1 MPQKTVIYKP
11 QTDVPTKFN
20 TRFKEFPDFVK
31 CTCWNRPIYNPDGVE
46 LYKSKY
52 QLNSEER
59 QKEWKNK
66 QKQEDEETQAD
77 LRSFGWLGENEK
89 AVVLRSF
96 EELNENDKSDDGVS
110 RSDSIKRA
118 KDKAFEI
125 AYANDFEYFITLSY
139 EILRR
144 SICNFE

>member
-1 MPQKTVIYKP
+1 M
-11 QTDVPTKFN
+11 
-20 TRFKEFPDFVK
+20 E
-31 CTCWNRPIYNPDGVE
+31 NPSRGDSENVT
-46 LYKSKY
+46 LYKSQY

-59 QKEWKNK
+59 QKERKNK
-66 QKQEDEETQAD
+66 QKQEDVETQRD

-96 EELNENDKSDDGVS
+96 EELDVNHKADDGFS

-125 AYANDFEYFITLSY
+125 AYGRVCA
-139 EILRR
+139 
-144 SICNFE
+144 